1 MSSQGTEVAQLF
13 RSFEDCRFEFEGTE
27 AWRARDLMPLLGYT
41 QWRNFREA
49 VRKAW
54 ESCKTSGVEPA
65 LNFLIGDGSQPWSP
79 EEVFADARKNPEGG
93 RPSEDVILTR
103 RAAYLVAM
111 NGDPRKAEIA
121 FAQHYFAVA
130 TRTLEVIEQRLAE
143 TARLQAREK
152 LTETEK
158 KFQGVL
164 YEHDVD
170 GPGIAR
176 IRSKGDAV
184 LFGGNDTEA
193 MKAKWNVPAKRA
205 LADFAPEVVVVG
217 KQFATAITTHNVK
230 TNKIKGETAITS
242 EHLANNRTVRK
253 TLGERGIV
261 PEELAPE
268 EDIKKVERRHSA
280 EARKVEQ
287 PRGPSKKR

>member
-27 AWRARDLMPLLGYT
+27 AWRARELMPLLGYT

-49 VRKAW
+49 IRKAW
-54 ESCKTSGVEPA
+54 ESCKASGVEPA

-79 EEVFADARKNPEGG
+79 EEVFADASKNPQGG

-111 NGDPRKAEIA
+111 NGDPRKAEVA

-130 TRTLEVIEQRLAE
+130 TRTLELIEQRLAE
-143 TARLQAREK
+143 AARLQAREK

-158 KFQGVL
+158 KFPGVL

-193 MKAKWNVPAKRA
+193 MKAKWNVPSKRA

-230 TNKIKGETAITS
+230 TNKLKGETAITS

-253 TLGERGIV
+253 TLDERGIV

-280 EARKVEQ
+280 EARKLET
-287 PRGPSKKR
+287 PRGPSKKK